1 MSEHTKL
8 ILYEGPKS
16 LQDAGKEDLKSVP
29 ENQRSFALMHCT
41 DTQIRVN
48 GQDCY
53 IYDTNVNH
61 TRKWSDDYLPPVS
74 RTPVACFDFEGTV
87 KIQIIVPGRE
97 IHTVKVSPLIY
108 GIEAEIDKDNSTV
121 TFVITKPDNYTVTFN
136 ESPERAVHIFANSID
151 TEKYLTE
158 DENVIYIG
166 PGEWDMGT
174 IMLKDGQTLYL
185 AGGAVVHG
193 VVNAEFA
200 KDITVKGRGIIDGSH
215 LPGWK
220 GKDHHIP
227 LKFDHCENVKIE
239 DIIVL
244 NANAWVCQGFDSK
257 NGVIDGVRIISAR
270 PNGDGITLQSCEN
283 YEIKNCFVR
292 TWDDSLVIKNYDRSS
307 RNITFTNIQIWTDFA
322 QSMEVG
328 YETNK
333 GNKENVSISH
343 IKFEDITVLNNFH
356 KPVISVHNADD
367 AAVSDIIFRNIIVE
381 YNLVGSGDGDE
392 MPYLIDMNIA
402 ENPNWSTTKER
413 GSISDIIV
421 ENVNVLAGNKPGSRM
436 KGFDK
441 EHKIRN
447 VIIRNLEIAGYRIKD
462 FESGKFEIDADT
474 TADLRME

>member
-16 LQDAGKEDLKSVP
+16 LQDAEKEDLKNVP

-41 DTQIRVN
+41 DTRIRVN
-48 GQDCY
+48 GRDCY
-53 IYDTNVNH
+53 VYDTNVNH
-61 TRKWSDDYLPPVS
+61 TRKWSNDYLPPVS
-74 RTPVACFDFEGTV
+74 RTPVTYFDFEGTV
-87 KIQIIVPGRE
+87 KIQVTVPGRE
-97 IHTVKVSPLIY
+97 IHTAKVSPLIY

-121 TFVITKPDNYTVTFN
+121 AFVITKPDNYTVTFN

-166 PGEWDMGT
+166 PGEWDVGT

-193 VVNAEFA
+193 VVNAESA

-367 AAVSDIIFRNIIVE
+367 AAVSDITFRNIIVE

-421 ENVNVLAGNKPGSRM
+421 ENVNMLAGNKPGSRM

>member
-16 LQDAGKEDLKSVP
+16 LKDAGKEDLKSVP
-29 ENQRSFALMHCT
+29 ENRRSFALMHCT

-48 GQDCY
+48 GRDCY
-53 IYDTNVNH
+53 VYDTNVNH

-108 GIEAEIDKDNSTV
+108 DIEAEIDKDNSTV

-151 TEKYLTE
+151 TEKYLPE

-220 GKDHHIP
+220 GEDHHIP

-447 VIIRNLEIAGYRIKD
+447 VIIKNLEIAGNKIKD
-462 FESGKFEIDADT
+462 FASGKFEIDADT
-474 TADLRME
+474 TAELRLE